1 MKTSQGGRVRTTAAA
16 AFCLLLPL
24 WLGSCM
30 SVPASPGGTAA
41 ENAPAAAPGPAA
53 PDPRPV
59 PAPTPPEGA
68 GAATPPAAPAGEGP
82 VQGSSAGPGIGSGA
96 GSNLQPGTN
105 SLPQAAAT
113 PAPPAPPAESESTDG
128 SIGGTAG
135 GPALPEQD
143 VAGAPASSAA
153 GTGTGGAAAGPA
165 AGFGTGA
172 ASGSGGG
179 SGIAAGTAVYYV
191 AVDDGGS
198 SGVRFGCNDS
208 LVAVRHAD
216 PAIREPLQAAMGHLL
231 SGSGTPAGLYNA
243 LASSALKYVSGY
255 LDGET
260 VVVNLSGAVQPGG
273 ACDIPRIDAQ
283 LTHTAVT
290 AVGAVRAEIYV
301 DGVRLAD
308 VLSLR

>member
-1 MKTSQGGRVRTTAAA
+1 MKTSLGGRVRTTAAA

-24 WLGSCM
+24 WLGSCV
-30 SVPASPGGTAA
+30 SVPESPGGTAA
-41 ENAPAAAPGPAA
+41 EKAPAAAPGPAA

-68 GAATPPAAPAGEGP
+68 GAATPPAATAGEGL
-82 VQGSSAGPGIGSGA
+82 VQGSGAGPGIGSGA
-96 GSNLQPGTN
+96 GSNPNSGTN
-105 SLPQAAAT
+105 SVPQAAAT
-113 PAPPAPPAESESTDG
+113 PPPPAPPAESESVD
-128 SIGGTAG
+128 GTAG

-143 VAGAPASSAA
+143 VAGAPAPSAA

-179 SGIAAGTAVYYV
+179 SGIVAGTAVYYV

-260 VVVNLSGAVQPGG
+260 VVVNLTGAVQPGG
-273 ACDIPRIDAQ
+273 VCDIPRIDAQ

>member
-24 WLGSCM
+24 WLGSCV

-41 ENAPAAAPGPAA
+41 EHAPAAAPGPAA

-59 PAPTPPEGA
+59 PAPMPPEGA
-68 GAATPPAAPAGEGP
+68 GAATPPAAGEGS
-82 VQGSSAGPGIGSGA
+82 VQGSGAEPGVGSGA
-96 GSNLQPGTN
+96 GSNPHPGTN
-105 SLPQAAAT
+105 SAPQVAAT
-113 PAPPAPPAESESTDG
+113 PAPPAPPAESESTE
-128 SIGGTAG
+128 GTAG
-135 GPALPEQD
+135 GPAFPEQD
-143 VAGAPASSAA
+143 VAGAPAPSVP

-172 ASGSGGG
+172 ASGSGGA
-179 SGIAAGTAVYYV
+179 SGIVAGTAVYYV

-273 ACDIPRIDAQ
+273 VCDIPRIDAQ